1 MLTNMPPLSQN
12 RIPHNHVDLPP
23 LVSVE
28 ATGVSTPNGNS
39 KILLA
44 AVYKSPGPAWID
56 EDIIELLNFTDK
68 SILAGDLKATYPFWN
83 SSVSNSSG

>member
-1 MLTNMPPLSQN
+1 MLTYTPPLSQN
-12 RIPHNHVDLPP
+12 RTPHNHVDLPP

-28 ATGVSTPNGNS
+28 TTGVSAPNGNS

-44 AVYKSPGPAWID
+44 PVYVSLSPAWID
-56 EDIIELLNFTDK
+56 EDIIELLNFTEK